1 MNMYSSYKSI
11 EQQSSACRNFM
22 KISVVFFVDR
32 LVEDSLEPGIDG
44 SDD

>member
-1 MNMYSSYKSI
+1 MNIYSSYKSV
-11 EQQSSACRNFM
+11 EQQSSACRDFM

-32 LVEDSLEPGIDG
+32 LVEDSLKPRIDS